1 MRNKEQS
8 SISAL
13 SINNL
18 PRGRRPFIHRQ
29 ENKIPALS
37 NLLLNNSNDSIA
49 NNENNENNEDDDGNF
64 DNENILENPFG
75 DHHLLTPINESHR
88 FLSNKNR
95 FGKTYVNSKPLKKIV
110 VPKSRSKS
118 PTIKTIGNI
127 RNRNEFKMIDNLKK
141 NATERNEIFSSNRD
155 FLHCRNCMLIIALNR
170 YGKYYFNK

>member
-1 MRNKEQS
+1 MKNKEPS

-18 PRGRRPFIHRQ
+18 PRIRRPFIHRQ
-29 ENKIPALS
+29 ENKIPVLS
-37 NLLLNNSNDSIA
+37 NLLLNNSNDSIV
-49 NNENNENNEDDDGNF
+49 NKENNEDDDENF
-64 DNENILENPFG
+64 DNENIFENPFG

-95 FGKTYVNSKPLKKIV
+95 FGKAYINSKPLKKIL

-118 PTIKTIGNI
+118 PTIRNFGNI
-127 RNRNEFKMIDNLKK
+127 RNKNEFKMIDNLKK
-141 NATERNEIFSSNRD
+141 NATERNEIFSTNRD
-155 FLHCRNCMLIIALNR
+155 FLHCRNCMLVIALNR

>member
-1 MRNKEQS
+1 MKNKEQS

-18 PRGRRPFIHRQ
+18 PRIRRPFIHRQ
-29 ENKIPALS
+29 ENKIPVLS
-37 NLLLNNSNDSIA
+37 NLLLNNSNDSIV
-49 NNENNENNEDDDGNF
+49 NKENNEDDDENF
-64 DNENILENPFG
+64 DNENIFENPFG

-95 FGKTYVNSKPLKKIV
+95 FGKAYINSKPLKKIL

-118 PTIKTIGNI
+118 PTIRNFGNI
-127 RNRNEFKMIDNLKK
+127 RNKNEFKMIDNLKK
-141 NATERNEIFSSNRD
+141 NATERNEIFSTNRD
-155 FLHCRNCMLIIALNR
+155 FLHCRNCMMVIALNR

>member
-1 MRNKEQS
+1 MKNKEQS

-18 PRGRRPFIHRQ
+18 PRIRRPFVHRQ
-29 ENKIPALS
+29 ENKIPVLS
-37 NLLLNNSNDSIA
+37 NLLLNNSNDSIV
-49 NNENNENNEDDDGNF
+49 NKENNEDDDENF
-64 DNENILENPFG
+64 DNENIFENPFG

-95 FGKTYVNSKPLKKIV
+95 FGKAYINSKPLKKIL

-118 PTIKTIGNI
+118 PTIRNFGNI
-127 RNRNEFKMIDNLKK
+127 RNKNEFKMIDNLKK
-141 NATERNEIFSSNRD
+141 NATERNEIFSTNRD
-155 FLHCRNCMLIIALNR
+155 FLHCRNCMLVIALNR

>member
-1 MRNKEQS
+1 MRNKEDS
-8 SISAL
+8 SISAF

-29 ENKIPALS
+29 ENKIPVLS
-37 NLLLNNSNDSIA
+37 NLLLNNSNDSIL
-49 NNENNENNEDDDGNF
+49 NNENNEDDDENF
-64 DNENILENPFG
+64 DNENIFENPFG

-95 FGKTYVNSKPLKKIV
+95 FGKTYINSKPLKKIL

-118 PTIKTIGNI
+118 PTIKNIGSL
-127 RNRNEFKMIDNLKK
+127 RNRNEFKIIDNLKK
-141 NATERNEIFSSNRD
+141 NATERNEILSSNRD
-155 FLHCRNCMLIIALNR
+155 FLHCRNCMLAIALNR

>member
-1 MRNKEQS
+1 MRNKEDS
-8 SISAL
+8 SISAF

-29 ENKIPALS
+29 ENKIPVLS
-37 NLLLNNSNDSIA
+37 NLLLNNSNDSIS
-49 NNENNENNEDDDGNF
+49 NNENNEDGDENF
-64 DNENILENPFG
+64 DNENILENPLG
-75 DHHLLTPINESHR
+75 DHHLLTPINDSHR

-95 FGKTYVNSKPLKKIV
+95 FGKTYINSKPLKKIL

-118 PTIKTIGNI
+118 PTIKNIGSL

-141 NATERNEIFSSNRD
+141 NATERNEILSSNRD

>member
-1 MRNKEQS
+1 MKNKEQS

-18 PRGRRPFIHRQ
+18 PRIRRPFIHRQ
-29 ENKIPALS
+29 ENKIPVLS
-37 NLLLNNSNDSIA
+37 NLLLNNSNDSIV
-49 NNENNENNEDDDGNF
+49 NKENNEDDDENF
-64 DNENILENPFG
+64 DNENIFENPFG

-95 FGKTYVNSKPLKKIV
+95 FGKTYINSKPLKKIL

-118 PTIKTIGNI
+118 PTIRNNGSL

-141 NATERNEIFSSNRD
+141 NATERNEILSSNRD

>member
-1 MRNKEQS
+1 MKNKEQS

-18 PRGRRPFIHRQ
+18 PRIRRPFIHRQ
-29 ENKIPALS
+29 ENKIPVLS
-37 NLLLNNSNDSIA
+37 NLLLNNSNDSIV
-49 NNENNENNEDDDGNF
+49 NKENNEDDDENF
-64 DNENILENPFG
+64 DNENIFENPFG

-95 FGKTYVNSKPLKKIV
+95 FGKAYINSKPLKKIL

-118 PTIKTIGNI
+118 PTIRNFGNI
-127 RNRNEFKMIDNLKK
+127 RNKNEFKMIDNLKK
-141 NATERNEIFSSNRD
+141 NATERNEIFSTNRD
-155 FLHCRNCMLIIALNR
+155 FLHCRNCMLVIALNR